1 VTSRDGIGSPRK
13 REVVER
19 DRMVLGMIKDRHEA
33 GLCTRLSDV
42 RKVLPADLSRSQSF
56 YVLKRLQTAGLIE
69 RRAGYLWCIPEAV
82 AAIGLASIDVP
93 DDARETT

>member
-1 VTSRDGIGSPRK
+1 MTAPDGVGSPRR
-13 REVVER
+13 REVVAR
-19 DRMVLGMIKDRHEA
+19 DRSVLEMIKARHA
-33 GLCTRLSDV
+33 QGLCTRLSDV
-42 RKVLPADLSRSQSF
+42 RKVLPSDLSRSQSF

-93 DDARETT
+93 DDAR